1 MDLSKTYD
9 WISHELFIAKLH
21 SYGVTK
27 NSLKLVLN
35 CLSRRK
41 QRTKISSS
49 VSTWYDIITGVP
61 QGSVLGPL
69 PFNIFINGL
78 FLFLKRPHVCNFVD
92 DNTLYSC
99 NKNLS
104 VIFQDLLYD
113 LKKFLSKE
121 KARLLPNAF
130 INCQLLYVPLIWIFA
145 SNSSINK
152 ICKIHFRTLQLVH
165 NVHDKSVE
173 ELLAL
178 NNVICAHQEHR
189 TARSL
194 VVSDLR
200 SETKGSRFESGC
212 YLCAEMSS
220 LQ

>member
-27 NSLKLVLN
+27 NSLKLILD

-61 QGSVLGPL
+61 QGSVLGTL
-69 PFNIFINGL
+69 PFNISINGL
-78 FLFLKRPHVCNFVD
+78 FLFLKRPHVCNFAD

-99 NKNLS
+99 NK
-104 VIFQDLLYD
+104 
-113 LKKFLSKE
+113 KKFLSKE
-121 KARLLPNAF
+121 KARLLPNAL
-130 INCQLLYVPLIWIFA
+130 INCQFLYVPLIWIFA

-152 ICKIHFRTLQLVH
+152 ICKIYFRTLQLVH
-165 NVHDKSVE
+165 NVHNKSVE

-178 NNVICAHQEHR
+178 NNVISAYQKHR
-189 TARSL
+189 GALSL

-200 SETKGSRFESGC
+200 SETKGSRFEFGC